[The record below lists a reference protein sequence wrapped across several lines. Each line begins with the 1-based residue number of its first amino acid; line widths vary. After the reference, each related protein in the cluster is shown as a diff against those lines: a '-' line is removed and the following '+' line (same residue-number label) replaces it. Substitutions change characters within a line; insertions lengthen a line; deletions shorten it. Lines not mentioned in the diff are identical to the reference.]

1 MFETLHNQIDEM
13 KRQTGNAYKPKK
25 GSASNSSSAS
35 SSSSGDSESE
45 NEIEAKVKANSK
57 KQATPN
63 LKPLEGQGL
72 EMFLGKQGDTT
83 CLRLILHRRVNL
95 RDPPDGSRCSVC
107 VTDRY
112 TSGKGLLRNCRL
124 TVSFPVHSA
133 QTRLHVTV
141 GASG

>member
-13 KRQTGNAYKPKK
+13 KLQTGNAYKPKK

-83 CLRLILHRRVNL
+83 L
-95 RDPPDGSRCSVC
+95 
-107 VTDRY
+107 
-112 TSGKGLLRNCRL
+112 
-124 TVSFPVHSA
+124 VS
-133 QTRLHVTV
+133 
-141 GASG
+141 